1 MDNQQGPTQ
10 GTLLNICNNLN
21 GKRIFEKEWI
31 HTYLYIGL
39 AKKLSGVSYALN
51 FLANPSTESLH
62 CTPET
67 NTTLFINY
75 TPKKKLKTPTN
86 CPESTFAAA
95 KSLQSCPT
103 LCDSIDGSPPG
114 SPVPGILQ
122 ARALKW
128 VAISFSNAQ
137 K

>member
-31 HTYLYIGL
+31 HTYVYIGL

-51 FLANPSTESLH
+51 FLANPSTKSLH

-75 TPKKKLKTPTN
+75 TPKKK
-86 CPESTFAAA
+86 
-95 KSLQSCPT
+95 
-103 LCDSIDGSPPG
+103 
-114 SPVPGILQ
+114 
-122 ARALKW
+122 
-128 VAISFSNAQ
+128 
-137 K
+137 